1 MYIHVMLIWINK
13 RLLDVVFSM
22 TKALN
27 GSPKILPSK
36 ISVLPT
42 FQCYLENSASLNACF
57 PFSHTPFFISTDT
70 TPFGSSWLVR

>member
-1 MYIHVMLIWINK
+1 MLIWINK

-57 PFSHTPFFISTDT
+57 PFSHTSFFISTDT